1 MSKRSKRSKRK
12 KTQQAGTLKSYRVFR
27 FYHLANHPAVIIK
40 REGKILEGF
49 TISHSLGERGR
60 KTVRLFENP
69 EFLASGEKAQRKTE
83 ACFLHLQKR
92 TGKIGHEFSKEALTN
107 YRLSDVDE
115 VLVDKIL
122 RAKREGLPFSY
133 YFTAE
138 EKSRIFPKTKGG
150 SGNKK

>member
-12 KTQQAGTLKSYRVFR
+12 EIQQAGTLKSYRVFR
-27 FYHLANHPAVIIK
+27 FYHPANHPAVIVK
-40 REGKILEGF
+40 REGKNLEGF

-69 EFLASGEKAQRKTE
+69 EFLASGEEAQRKTE

-92 TGKIGHEFSKEALTN
+92 TGKIGHEFSKEALTS

-138 EKSRIFPKTKGG
+138 EKSRIFPKTKGR